1 MKDAGVPVSAQ
12 AEQEVVREMRS
23 RYGTCAR
30 VPKVEGLQMR
40 GQTNPPGRRS
50 MRLGN
55 VSFPPIPA
63 IGEAAGSTRRGYW
76 GLPATAAPIWLK
88 LTN

>member
-1 MKDAGVPVSAQ
+1 MKDAGVPISAQ

-40 GQTNPPGRRS
+40 GQTNPPGR
-50 MRLGN
+50 
-55 VSFPPIPA
+55 
-63 IGEAAGSTRRGYW
+63 
-76 GLPATAAPIWLK
+76 
-88 LTN
+88 